1 MPSHNHGGATGGPS
15 NNTSGT
21 ASPASTGNNSAA
33 HTHSIPSLSGTAA
46 SAGEHTHSVNTDIGG
61 SYDYNHDGGRW
72 VYTYRSSTNATGK
85 LSSAGAHTHT
95 VTTNKS
101 TSGGVSANH
110 THSL

>member
-46 SAGEHTHSVNTDIGG
+46 SAGEHTHSVNTDLSFDSSKTGG
-61 SYDYNHDGGRW
+61 YWNYIAYG
-72 VYTYRSSTNATGK
+72 TATNGT

>member
-15 NNTSGT
+15 TNTSGT

-46 SAGEHTHSVNTDIGG
+46 SAGGHTHSVNSNLNG
-61 SYDYNHDGGRW
+61 SYDNNKSGGYW
-72 VYTYRSSTNATGK
+72 WYIYRGSTATGT